1 MIMKWFGE
9 HWMMLC
15 GIAVLVSFFPL
26 TVCSYH
32 VFRLPKKRQEFNK
45 IRKRLLEKKIED
57 PNTFSVIDEKFR
69 WGDYCLPLLFVTVF
83 SILGFY
89 LLFHKI
95 DTETESTALL
105 LSGVELVQKS
115 IKDGSK
121 VAIGMAFLGAY
132 VWSIRYIFVR
142 LMTIDLPP
150 GAFYSVGIRMVFASF
165 IALVFYYFALALP
178 DKILVIPIPN
188 QTLVEMTPVVA
199 FITGIFP
206 QRALN
211 YMVEYF
217 KFSASDSEKR
227 AHALPLDMLEGI
239 TAFHKVR
246 LSEMGIENVQNLVKA
261 SLVELMLKTPYK
273 PRQLIDWMVQGRL
286 CIQFKTDVKKLREAG
301 VRTILGFKIIGD
313 SNKLDELA
321 KLTGINPKRLEN
333 VYRITK
339 GSPVLDR
346 LRKAKDCLHMI

>member
-1 MIMKWFGE
+1 
-9 HWMMLC
+9 MLL
-15 GIAVLVSFFPL
+15 LVSFFPL

-57 PNTFSVIDEKFR
+57 PNTFLVIDEKFR
-69 WGDYCLPLLFVTVF
+69 WGDYCLPLFFVTVF
-83 SILGFY
+83 TFLGFY
-89 LLFHKI
+89 LLFDENGKF
-95 DTETESTALL
+95 L
-105 LSGVELVQKS
+105 LSGIELVQNT
-115 IKDGSK
+115 IKEGSK

-150 GAFYSVGIRMVFASF
+150 GAFYSVGIRMAFAAF
-165 IALVFYYFALALP
+165 VALVFYYFALALP
-178 DKILVIPIPN
+178 DKILVVPLPN
-188 QTLVEMTPVVA
+188 QTLVKMTPVIA
-199 FITGIFP
+199 FIAGIFP

-217 KFSASDSEKR
+217 KFSARDSKKR
-227 AHALPLDMLEGI
+227 AHELPLDMLEGI

-246 LSEMGIENVQNLVKA
+246 LAEIGIDNVQNLVKA

-286 CIQFKTDVKKLREAG
+286 CIQFKTDVNKLREAG
-301 VRTILGFKIIGD
+301 VRTILGFKIMGD

-321 KLTGINPKRLEN
+321 KLTNIDRKRLEN
-333 VYRITK
+333 VYQIIK
-339 GSPVLDR
+339 DSPVLDR
-346 LRKAKDCLHMI
+346 LTKAKDCLHMI